1 MEPFAL
7 PLPPIANTSPAQTSL
22 NSSQS
27 IAPFRASP
35 KSAQTD
41 AENESIRASPKTAQN
56 GEKRASPKKPATPV
70 KSASKVQKLE
80 ITESK
85 KNGQESWTVKTGRKA
100 SFRVRLADAGFRVNF
115 RFYDDENKQREPYC
129 CYLSATEWR
138 AAKRQTL
145 ADFTKEIIK
154 KIEAR
159 KGSEAADTAKL
170 DVLIARI
177 QSLIL

>member
-1 MEPFAL
+1 MKPFAL
-7 PLPPIANTSPAQTSL
+7 PLPPIADTSPAQTSL
-22 NSSQS
+22 NSSPP

-35 KSAQTD
+35 KPAQAD
-41 AENESIRASPKTAQN
+41 AKNEPIRASPKTAQN
-56 GEKRASPKKPATPV
+56 GEKRASPKKAANST

-129 CYLSATEWR
+129 CYLSAMEWR

-145 ADFTKEIIK
+145 ADFTGQIIAK
-154 KIEAR
+154 VEAR
-159 KGSEAADTAKL
+159 KGSDADAAKL
-170 DVLIARI
+170 AALVARI
-177 QSLIL
+177 RSLTT